1 MSPTGTTNKLKGTIV
16 LTGANGGLGNAVVR
30 RILSQPELRSHH
42 GVYAVRDAS
51 FATALRSILESDQ
64 RHGREYQLHHTNDVI
79 SLDLARLDSVRR
91 TAAVINER
99 VKSGELPP
107 IRALILNAAYL
118 EFEQQTWTD
127 DGFDTAFAVAYLGH
141 WLLAMLLLESLD
153 RDHGRIVVIGSSAH
167 E

>member
-1 MSPTGTTNKLKGTIV
+1 MSQTSINKPKGTII
-16 LTGANGGLGNAVVR
+16 LSGANGGLGNAVVR
-30 RILSQPELRSHH
+30 RILSQPELRSYH

-51 FATALRSILESDQ
+51 SATALHSILESDQ
-64 RHGREYQLHHTNDVI
+64 GHDSEHQRHHTNDVI
-79 SLDLARLDSVRR
+79 SLDLAQLDSVRR
-91 TAAVINER
+91 TAAAINER
-99 VKSGELPP
+99 VKSADLPP

-127 DGFDTAFAVAYLGH
+127 EGFDTAFAVAYLGH

-153 RDHGRIVVIGSSAH
+153 RGHGRIVVIGSSAH

>member
-1 MSPTGTTNKLKGTIV
+1 MSQTSTTNKPKGTIV

-30 RILSQPELRSHH
+30 RILSQPELRSYHV
-42 GVYAVRDAS
+42 VYAVRNTS
-51 FATALRSILESDQ
+51 SATALQSILESDQ
-64 RHGREYQLHHTNDVI
+64 GHVREHQLHTNDVI